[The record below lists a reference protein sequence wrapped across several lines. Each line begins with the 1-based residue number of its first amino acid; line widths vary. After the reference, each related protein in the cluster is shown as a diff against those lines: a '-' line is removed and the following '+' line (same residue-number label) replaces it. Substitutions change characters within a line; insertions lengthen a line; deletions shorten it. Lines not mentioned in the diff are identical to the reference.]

1 MIYLELGY
9 GKGISDG
16 IGASIKKAIQ
26 DIVICYPGV
35 PIYNVEDLLR
45 INLGNMVPSIVLMQ
59 HTTGQINQV
68 KTLKPSDL
76 TPASDTTKTHEVN
89 RTPCGTLSL
98 RLLPSQSHSKNFCVL
113 RTNKATDLRAK
124 QKSIFF
130 WA

>member
-35 PIYNVEDLLR
+35 PIYNVEDLLK
-45 INLGNMVPSIVLMQ
+45 INLANIIPSVVLIQ
-59 HTTGQINQV
+59 HITGQINQV

-76 TPASDTTKTHEVN
+76 TPAPDNMKIHEVSG
-89 RTPCGTLSL
+89 TPCGTLSL
-98 RLLPSQSHSKNFCVL
+98 KLLPSQSHSKNFCVL
-113 RTNKATDLRAK
+113 RTNKATNLRAK